1 MFAAACTCMD
11 QSDRLSLDLISSGDE
26 QTFEAVFRAHY
37 TSLCAF
43 SRKFVADPDAAEEL
57 VQDLFLNL
65 WEKRAELTPTQSLR
79 SYLFAAVRNSCLNHL
94 KHLKVRAR
102 HQEHSLA
109 LAPEFAE
116 DPQAALQAAELQAR
130 IGLAIDALPDRCGE
144 IFKMSRFE
152 GLKYQEIADQLA
164 LSPRT
169 VEVQIGKAL
178 KLLRQA
184 LGDYLPLILL
194 TLLLEEFIL

>member
-1 MFAAACTCMD
+1 MEQND
-11 QSDRLSLDLISSGDE
+11 QSRLENIQLGDE
-26 QTFEAVFRAHY
+26 KAFESLFREHY
-37 TSLCAF
+37 AALCAF
-43 SRKFVADPDAAEEL
+43 SRKFVADPDMAEEL

-65 WEKRAELTPTQSLR
+65 WEKRLELMPTVSLR

-94 KHLKVRAR
+94 KHLKVRAQ
-102 HQEHSLA
+102 HQEHTLA
-109 LAPEFAE
+109 QAREFAE

-130 IGLAIDALPDRCGE
+130 IALAIDALPDRCGE

-178 KLLRQA
+178 KLLRES
-184 LGDYLPLILL
+184 LGEYLPMFIIMILL
-194 TLLLEEFIL
+194 EKWL